1 MRDKSFFERIFI
13 MLIAM
18 EFVLLAGVLIAQWS
32 VVSKSSMDEIT
43 AGSEDKL
50 GVIKWYS
57 EAVLRDIEKT
67 TLYIALDENISVLDT
82 MREKDLGD
90 IDKVFR
96 LYKLVDFLKLQ
107 KSVDNRIASIYIYQD
122 ELDMVI
128 TSDGDI
134 CKSSDFSDSE
144 WKKYYNKDSAFVWMG
159 KRTLGKGAEADAVIT
174 LVYPFKNI
182 NSSTNYAAVANVSL
196 SALSDSVLT
205 RYKGENSSVC
215 IIDTN
220 GQIIAEDMDKSCSI
234 DKIAEVSDGR
244 SILNN
249 KIPYTC
255 DVSEYNGWKY
265 VNAVSVRFPDNWRSI
280 VGGILA
286 AGLCMLVVGILI
298 SYFISK
304 RIAGPIEQLMKK
316 IDFGRQGDEF
326 EIINEAFET
335 MRKKEKLIEVFFRR
349 GRCSGGIP
357 EKMPCGRGLRG

>member
-50 GVIKWYS
+50 GVIKGYS

-144 WKKYYNKDSAFVWMG
+144 WKKYYNKDSAFVRTG
-159 KRTLGKGAEADAVIT
+159 RRTLGKGAEADAVIT

-220 GQIIAEDMDKSCSI
+220 G
-234 DKIAEVSDGR
+234 
-244 SILNN
+244 
-249 KIPYTC
+249 
-255 DVSEYNGWKY
+255 
-265 VNAVSVRFPDNWRSI
+265 
-280 VGGILA
+280 
-286 AGLCMLVVGILI
+286 
-298 SYFISK
+298 
-304 RIAGPIEQLMKK
+304 
-316 IDFGRQGDEF
+316 
-326 EIINEAFET
+326 
-335 MRKKEKLIEVFFRR
+335 
-349 GRCSGGIP
+349 
-357 EKMPCGRGLRG
+357 